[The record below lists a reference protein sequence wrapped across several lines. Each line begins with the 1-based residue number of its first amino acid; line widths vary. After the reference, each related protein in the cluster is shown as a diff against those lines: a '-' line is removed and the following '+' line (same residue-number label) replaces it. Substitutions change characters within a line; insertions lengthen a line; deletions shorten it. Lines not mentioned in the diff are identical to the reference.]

1 MRKKITTIE
10 RAMDQFSYRLQNG
23 RYEPNQNDVDAFKF
37 VAEWINRE
45 KEKEI
50 KQNVLFAKLFCHVF
64 AQEVKFYDGDFKFAQ
79 KKIHEYL
86 KHPIEFYYD
95 NFLKEIN
102 DVAMNKFIKSIGISK
117 HLLLDSSEK
126 QKNENKILE
135 ENSEQIEKY
144 FNGAFEE
151 DKVYRSLNN
160 TISEFINLYKNK
172 E

>member
-1 MRKKITTIE
+1 MKKITTIE
-10 RAMDQFSYRLQNG
+10 RAMNQFAYRLQNG

-45 KEKEI
+45 KEKEL
-50 KQNVLFAKLFCHVF
+50 KQQVLFAKLFCLVF

-79 KKIHEYL
+79 KKMHEYL

-95 NFLKEIN
+95 IFLKEIN
-102 DVAMNKFIKSIGISK
+102 DVAMNKYIKSIGISEK
-117 HLLLDSSEK
+117 LLLEESEK
-126 QKNENKILE
+126 QKNENKIFE
-135 ENSEQIEKY
+135 ENWSEIERY

-151 DKVYRSLNN
+151 EKVYRSLNN